1 MDVWGERG
9 VKQEGPS
16 WWMLMARRLRLVGV
30 ENMPINSREGIPI
43 LLPVQTQA
51 DNDDKVEQ

>member
-1 MDVWGERG
+1 
-9 VKQEGPS
+9 
-16 WWMLMARRLRLVGV
+16 MLMARRLRLVGV

-51 DNDDKVEQ
+51 DNDDKAE